1 MSSIDIFQGE
11 APSLESYWRSIILF
25 GNNTASYKFALARS
39 LLDLSRSGMC
49 SVSLDELGLSF
60 ARHTCEHIKIA
71 PKQTTGKTP
80 PFLLACQQY
89 NAAQIT
95 QEELLTVTRKHGF
108 RYVLD
113 AFHVVNRES
122 IAINFFQKDFH
133 GAQKKVILTD
143 AIHQLAETDL
153 FCNLQHETEA
163 RWRLVETAWEYGL
176 NANMLGVKYDEDEN
190 LLFVDNYLQR
200 KNITSA
206 RDALNGYQKG
216 KCFYCFR
223 DIDVD
228 QLSTNACDV
237 DHFYPHVLKSHIGG
251 ANLDG
256 IWNLVLSCRH
266 CNRGSDGKFAK
277 VPSIKYVNRLH
288 KRNEFLI
295 SSHHPLRETL
305 MQQTGSTESMRREFM
320 RNIDTKAA
328 SYLIHRWSVANV
340 NPEIF

>member
-25 GNNTASYKFALARS
+25 GVNSASYKFALAQ
-39 LLDLSRSGMC
+39 
-49 SVSLDELGLSF
+49 SVMNVAKNGSSMISLDDLALPYAS
-60 ARHTCEHIKIA
+60 HLCNHLKKS
-71 PKQTTGKTP
+71 PKQITGRTG
-80 PFLLACQQY
+80 PFIKACVDF
-89 NAAQIT
+89 NNHTIGAD
-95 QEELLTVTRKHGF
+95 ELRIATLRHGF
-108 RYVLD
+108 NCVLD
-113 AFHVVNRES
+113 AFHVVNREQ
-122 IAINFFQKDFH
+122 IVVDFFQKDFH
-133 GAQKKVILTD
+133 GTRKNIILTD
-143 AIHQLAETDL
+143 AIHQLAVTDT

-163 RWRLVETAWEYGL
+163 RWRLVETAWEHGL
-176 NANMLGVKYDEDEN
+176 NANLLGVKYDQNEN

-228 QLSTNACDV
+228 QHSVNACDV
-237 DHFYPHVLKSHIGG
+237 DHFYPHVLKPYING

-256 IWNLVLSCRH
+256 IWNLVLSCKN
-266 CNRGSDGKFAK
+266 CNRGADGKFAK
-277 VPSIKYVNRLH
+277 VPSTKYVKRLH

-305 MQQTGSTESMRREFM
+305 MQQTGTTERQRIGFM
-320 RNIDTKAA
+320 KNIDTQAA
-328 SYLIHRWSVANV
+328 SYLIHRWEVQNV

>member
-1 MSSIDIFQGE
+1 MSSIDIYQGE

-25 GNNTASYKFALARS
+25 GVNSASYKFALARS
-39 LLDLSRSGMC
+39 MMDVAKRGVSE
-49 SVSLDELGLSF
+49 VSLDDLALPY
-60 ARHTCEHIKIA
+60 ATHLCEHLKKS
-71 PKQTTGKTP
+71 PKQITGRVG
-80 PFLLACQQY
+80 PFIQACQNY
-89 NAAQIT
+89 NTRNIDSNELVAAT
-95 QEELLTVTRKHGF
+95 KKHGF
-108 RYVLD
+108 KCVLE
-113 AFHVVNRES
+113 AFHVVNREQ
-122 IAINFFQKDFH
+122 ITIDFFQKDFH
-133 GAQKKVILTD
+133 GTRKKIILTD
-143 AIHQLAETDL
+143 AIHQLAVTDT

-176 NANMLGVKYDEDEN
+176 NVNLLGVKYDQNES
-190 LLFVDNYLQR
+190 LLFVNNYQQR

-228 QLSTNACDV
+228 QQSANACDV
-237 DHFYPHVLKSHIGG
+237 DHFYPHVLKPHIRG

-266 CNRGSDGKFAK
+266 CNRGADGKFAK

-328 SYLIHRWSVANV
+328 SYLIHRWEVTNE